1 MFNKTLWVKKIAKT
15 YLDIQFLVIS
25 GFVFLNFATEM
36 YIFTLNKLITQIN
49 NPAVVT
55 NQNENSEPVI

>member
-1 MFNKTLWVKKIAKT
+1 MFNKTLWLKKIAKT
-15 YLDIQFLVIS
+15 YLDIHFLVIS
-25 GFVFLNFATEM
+25 CFVFLNFATDM
-36 YIFTLNKLITQIN
+36 YIFRLNKLITQIN

>member
-1 MFNKTLWVKKIAKT
+1 MFNKTLWLKKIAKT
-15 YLDIQFLVIS
+15 YLDIHFLVIS
-25 GFVFLNFATEM
+25 GFVFLNFATDM
-36 YIFTLNKLITQIN
+36 YIFRLNKLITQIN

>member
-49 NPAVVT
+49 NTAVVPY
-55 NQNENSEPVI
+55 QNENSEPVT

>member
-1 MFNKTLWVKKIAKT
+1 MFKKTLWVKKIAKT

-25 GFVFLNFATEM
+25 GFVFLNFATDI

-55 NQNENSEPVI
+55 NQNENSEPVT

>member
-1 MFNKTLWVKKIAKT
+1 MFNKTSWLKKIAKT

-25 GFVFLNFATEM
+25 GFVFLKFATDM
-36 YIFTLNKLITQIN
+36 YIFRLNKLITQIN

>member
-49 NPAVVT
+49 NPAVVPY
-55 NQNENSEPVI
+55 QNENSNGAL

>member
-1 MFNKTLWVKKIAKT
+1 MFNKTLWLKKIAKT

-25 GFVFLNFATEM
+25 GFVFLKFATDM
-36 YIFTLNKLITQIN
+36 YIFRLNKLITQIN
-49 NPAVVT
+49 NPAIVT

>member
-1 MFNKTLWVKKIAKT
+1 MFNKTLWLKKIAKT

-25 GFVFLNFATEM
+25 GFVFLKFATDM
-36 YIFTLNKLITQIN
+36 YIFRLNKLITQIN
-49 NPAVVT
+49 NPAVVA

>member
-1 MFNKTLWVKKIAKT
+1 MFNKTLWLKKIAKT

-25 GFVFLNFATEM
+25 GFVFLNFATDM
-36 YIFTLNKLITQIN
+36 YIFRLNKLITQIN

>member
-1 MFNKTLWVKKIAKT
+1 MFNKTLWGKKIAKT

-25 GFVFLNFATEM
+25 GFVFLNFATDM

-55 NQNENSEPVI
+55 NQNENSEPVT

>member
-1 MFNKTLWVKKIAKT
+1 MFNKTLWGKKIAKT
-15 YLDIQFLVIS
+15 YLDIHFLVIS
-25 GFVFLNFATEM
+25 GFVFLNFATDM

-55 NQNENSEPVI
+55 NQNENSEPVT

>member
-25 GFVFLNFATEM
+25 GFVFLNFATDI

-55 NQNENSEPVI
+55 NQNENSEPVT

>member
-25 GFVFLNFATEM
+25 GFVFLNFATDM
-36 YIFTLNKLITQIN
+36 YIFRLNKLITQIN
-49 NPAVVT
+49 NPAVVPY
-55 NQNENSEPVI
+55 QNENSEPVT

>member
-1 MFNKTLWVKKIAKT
+1 MFNKTLWLKKIAKT

-25 GFVFLNFATEM
+25 GFVFLKFATDM
-36 YIFTLNKLITQIN
+36 YIFRLNKLITQIN

>member
-25 GFVFLNFATEM
+25 GFVFLNFATDM

-55 NQNENSEPVI
+55 NQNENSEPVT

>member
-1 MFNKTLWVKKIAKT
+1 MFSKTLWLKKIAKT

-25 GFVFLNFATEM
+25 GFVFLNFATDM
-36 YIFTLNKLITQIN
+36 YIFRLNKLITQIN